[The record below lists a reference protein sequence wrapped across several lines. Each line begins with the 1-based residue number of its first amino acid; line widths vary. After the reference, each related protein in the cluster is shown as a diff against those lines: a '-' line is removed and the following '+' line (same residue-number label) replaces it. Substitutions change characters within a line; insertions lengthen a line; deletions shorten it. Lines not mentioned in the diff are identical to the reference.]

1 MKWNRNSVA
10 LGFAHF
16 SVDNYSCMYGAFLP
30 FLHSRLGLSMSEAG
44 LLGGALVFS
53 SALLQPVYGMLADRH
68 RHKAFSAAGPAVAA
82 IFLSSLGL
90 ATDFWTLLVLLV
102 LGGAGIASFHPQG
115 AALTTHHAGDKHAYH
130 MSLFVTMGTV
140 GFALGPSYISWVIDT
155 FGLNRSYWAAIPG
168 VLVSLYLFKYGP
180 APAPRAAMQQEP
192 PLRDSLRTY
201 FRPLAFL
208 YILVVLRATISSVL
222 NAFLPLFFTQ
232 SGASPARANHLLT
245 LFLLA
250 GGLAGFAGG
259 MIAERYGSR
268 RIIALSFGLSLP
280 LFVGFLWTSG
290 PLSIFLGVAATAC
303 LLSTTP
309 VNVVL
314 AQKLIPHGAST
325 ISALMMGFAWGLG
338 GLFVPVFGWMSDVT
352 GFQSAFLLT
361 ALLTVPGF
369 VVSLFLPKEIE
380 ASPRLAEIQASPF
393 EAVTEDD

>member
-1 MKWNRNSVA
+1 MKLNRSSIA
-10 LGFAHF
+10 LGVAHF

-30 FLHSRLGLSMSEAG
+30 FLHSRLGLSLSEAG
-44 LLGGALVFS
+44 LLGGALIFS
-53 SALLQPVYGMLADRH
+53 SSLLQPLYGMLADRH
-68 RHKAFSAAGPAVAA
+68 RHKVFSAAGPAVAA

-115 AALTTHHAGDKHAYH
+115 AALTTHHAGEKHAYH

-140 GFALGPSYISWVIDT
+140 GFAVGPSYISWVIGT
-155 FGLNRSYWAAIPG
+155 FGLSRSYWAAIPG
-168 VLVSLYLFKYGP
+168 VLVSLYLFSYGP
-180 APAPRAAMQQEP
+180 SPAPRPPKHQEP
-192 PLRDSLRTY
+192 RLKDSLRVY

-208 YILVVLRATISSVL
+208 YVLVVLRSMLSAVL
-222 NAFLPLFFTQ
+222 GAFLPLFFTQ
-232 SGASPARANHLLT
+232 TGMSPTRANHLLT

-259 MIAERYGSR
+259 MIAERFGAR
-268 RIIALSFGLSLP
+268 RIIALSFVLSLP
-280 LFVGFLWTSG
+280 LFLGFVWADG
-290 PLSIFLGVAATAC
+290 PLSILLGVAATAC

-338 GLFVPVFGWMSDVT
+338 GLFVPVFGRMSDIA
-352 GFQSAFLLT
+352 GFHTAFFLTVLLT
-361 ALLTVPGF
+361 IPGF
-369 VVSLFLPKEIE
+369 VLSLFLPKEIE
-380 ASPRLAEIQASPF
+380 AEPRLAEITASPF